1 MSIKIKNGIAKVATP
16 FNKSILRF
24 GGKPQLLLLFFLF
37 ALCLDNAL
45 YRFNAVN

>member
-1 MSIKIKNGIAKVATP
+1 MSIKIKKRHSRVATP
-16 FNKSILRF
+16 FNKSIIRF